1 MAGLFERR
9 ARASENSWGREEDK
23 ARVVRMREL
32 LKQHGYELPEKRKPA
47 ADAGLT
53 VDVLAEVSAHSIPLG
68 KVGVAHQAPVI
79 HRETVPSAP
88 DKKAPLPQ
96 LPSTSAVA
104 AEIYASHLG
113 KGKWINTVQTALTP
127 RDAAGPAVNV
137 GPEALFGLPSRRGA
151 PSARELAQIER
162 QAQASAGAAGAV
174 VVGTV
179 LCVMGASLAAVAYWR
194 WKGRPTLHEMND
206 GAKATNQERF
216 ANLQHGPVGET
227 VRTIAQAAATTIP
240 EHEGLKNW
248 QQAMKDNRATRQ

>member
-23 ARVVRMREL
+23 ARISRMRDL
-32 LKQHGYELPEKRKPA
+32 LKQHGYELPEKREPT

-68 KVGVAHQAPVI
+68 KIGVAHQAPVI
-79 HRETVPSAP
+79 HRETTPAAP
-88 DKKAPLPQ
+88 DKKKRLPQ

-104 AEIYASHLG
+104 SEIYSSHLG

-162 QAQASAGAAGAV
+162 QAQASAGAAGAI
-174 VVGTV
+174 VGGSV
-179 LCVMGASLAAVAYWR
+179 LCVLGASLAGVAYWR
-194 WKGRPTLHEMND
+194 WKGRPTLNEMND
-206 GAKATNQERF
+206 SAKATNQERY

-227 VRTIAQAAATTIP
+227 VRTIAQTAAATIP
-240 EHEGLKNW
+240 AHEGLKNW